1 MAWGGQLCLQQ
12 RHRPSAPKVK
22 KMEKNLNPIT
32 DIGGASE
39 SAPQLEP
46 IFSYKVQDG
55 NIYVYLIRTQGAK
68 IVIMTYG
75 NATSEYA
82 YSTLTLFTNTG
93 YEAGALVFDA
103 SRHWGLENNPFLE
116 LENDTEAMGRLSKL
130 LSQFHEGE

>member
-1 MAWGGQLCLQQ
+1 
-12 RHRPSAPKVK
+12 
-22 KMEKNLNPIT
+22 MEKENLNLSS
-32 DIGGASE
+32 DIGGASGKKAL
-39 SAPQLEP
+39 SVPQLAP
-46 IFSYKVQDG
+46 VFSYRVSGGEDI
-55 NIYVYLIRTQGAK
+55 NVYFVRTKGAK

-75 NATSEYA
+75 DPPNEYA
-82 YSTLTLFTNTG
+82 YSTLTLFSDTG